1 MLPFMREQR
10 YGQDDDDSSVKQ
22 PPNGPDEMPAEV
34 GQNAGQ
40 AEYLTVAA
48 NQRDVRKSTILL
60 GVFFAIGILC
70 LWLMIRNSTPQ
81 TATASQHA
89 AIKAK
94 EAQVEMAIS
103 RLTGVRAEMFRGIER
118 IVKKFYE
125 FSDTPQVGV
134 DELAR
139 NPFRTEGTIG
149 NIKEI
154 LGQETFEIDPQIIRQ
169 EQLKQQAEKMQLLSI
184 MQTDTGNCCMVDNK
198 LLQEGDSIKG
208 FNVRRITDS
217 YVRLESQGVEVILKL
232 SK

>member
-1 MLPFMREQR
+1 MFPFMREQR
-10 YGQDDDDSSVKQ
+10 YGQDDDGSSVKQ
-22 PPNGPDEMPAEV
+22 PPNGPAEMPPEM
-34 GQNAGQ
+34 GENAGQ

-60 GVFFAIGILC
+60 AVFFGIGILC

-89 AIKAK
+89 AIK
-94 EAQVEMAIS
+94 EAQVEKAIS

-125 FSDTPQVGV
+125 FSDTQQVGV

-139 NPFRTEGTIG
+139 NPFRTDRSLG
-149 NIKEI
+149 NINEI
-154 LGQETFEIDPQIIRQ
+154 LGQQPLGEDPQIVRR

-184 MQTDTGNCCMVDNK
+184 METDAGNCCMVDNK
-198 LLQEGDSIKG
+198 ILQEGDSIKG
-208 FNVRRITDS
+208 FNVRRIADN
-217 YVRLESQGVEVILKL
+217 YVRLESEGVEVILKL